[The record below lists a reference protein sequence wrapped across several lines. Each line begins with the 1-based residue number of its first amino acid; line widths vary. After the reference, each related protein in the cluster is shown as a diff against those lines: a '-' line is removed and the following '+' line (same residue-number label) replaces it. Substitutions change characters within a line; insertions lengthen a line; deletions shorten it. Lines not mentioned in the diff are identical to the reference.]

1 MSDHA
6 IEQHEDHEHHDDH
19 DSPENIQKEIRKYL
33 GVFLALAAGTI
44 LTVWVRLGPL
54 HLPEGQAILV
64 ALIIAFVKGSLV
76 ALFFMHLLSEKKL
89 IYSVL
94 ILTVVFFAVL
104 MYLPVT
110 EVLGK
115 FGYK

>member
-6 IEQHEDHEHHDDH
+6 IEQHEHHDDH
-19 DSPENIQKEIRKYL
+19 DSPENIQKEVRKYWA
-33 GVFLALAAGTI
+33 VFFALAVGTA

-54 HLPEGQAILV
+54 HLPEGQAIVV
-64 ALIIAFVKGSLV
+64 ALIIATIKGSLV
-76 ALFFMHLLSEKKL
+76 AGFFMHLLSEKKL